1 MATKNIQKKK
11 SERII
16 GDMYENGEL
25 IAVKANKF
33 VQEYKVSLSLAEIR
47 IVNYLIAHIES
58 PQYDKKFRKFKFEI
72 KEFCDAVYPDVKQ
85 GDAYKR
91 LPETI
96 QALSDKSA
104 WKEVPSTDNPGKMK
118 KVLIRWIE
126 RPEFDEG
133 YVIIELNPYLAPY
146 LLQLDKGF
154 IKSKF
159 QYTILA
165 QSKYTIPLY
174 ELLKSWEL
182 VRGHKKRFELGELR
196 AYMDAMEKS
205 KNNVAEFKRRALDPA
220 VKEIND
226 FTDLQV
232 SYTQIK
238 RGRRV
243 TEIDFTILPKRMLTG
258 SQVPGQTE
266 FRDAQTFDSYM
277 NEAFGEADQLHDVDV
292 IVRMMAKKR
301 ITKLDALKIYDAA
314 RGDMELIAKVY
325 EYCKGKKIDNFV
337 AYMLRLVSPGE
348 FKEPIK
354 NSAKNNF
361 SNFEGR
367 SYDYDDLESQFLRA
381 PAPRR
386 ED

>member
-1 MATKNIQKKK
+1 MKY
-11 SERII
+11 EVRDVVCDY
-16 GDMYENGEL
+16 GVYENGEL

-220 VKEIND
+220 VKEINE

-238 RGRRV
+238 RGR
-243 TEIDFTILPKRMLTG
+243 
-258 SQVPGQTE
+258 
-266 FRDAQTFDSYM
+266 
-277 NEAFGEADQLHDVDV
+277 
-292 IVRMMAKKR
+292 
-301 ITKLDALKIYDAA
+301 
-314 RGDMELIAKVY
+314 KVM
-325 EYCKGKKIDNFV
+325 GI
-337 AYMLRLVSPGE
+337 
-348 FKEPIK
+348 
-354 NSAKNNF
+354 
-361 SNFEGR
+361 
-367 SYDYDDLESQFLRA
+367 
-381 PAPRR
+381 
-386 ED
+386 